1 MNCLQS
7 KKPDEREP
15 APARD
20 FSVFVENLD
29 HAEPGGS
36 TDSFTVPVKKGTLRT
51 PPMGYL
57 RLMKEVVRVPTAKF
71 KQNVRRF
78 VALAKS
84 GATVL
89 VTNNG
94 VDDFQVVSCQP
105 GGVPAVADTGIDPAL
120 YRGIDM
126 NAPAFTSWEGTGAS

>member
-1 MNCLQS
+1 
-7 KKPDEREP
+7 
-15 APARD
+15 
-20 FSVFVENLD
+20 
-29 HAEPGGS
+29 
-36 TDSFTVPVKKGTLRT
+36 
-51 PPMGYL
+51 
-57 RLMKEVVRVPTAKF
+57 MKEVVRVPTAKF

-84 GATVL
+84 GANVL

-94 VDDFQVVSCQP
+94 VDDFQVVPCQP

-126 NAPAFTSWEGTGAS
+126 NAPAFTYWEGTGAS